1 MQEIRTRNLPNTDW
15 FDAVFP
21 INIVHDYMYQLTKF
35 HDQIMIQKMN
45 SKLYLTQL
53 PKLMKWFEILKAEYL
68 TNETYMTVQWNGK
81 ILKLCLKDYIFTIYH
96 FLAEVIFNS
105 RHPSIAFYIWFV

>member
-1 MQEIRTRNLPNTDW
+1 MRQIRTRNLPNTDW

-53 PKLMKWFEILKAEYL
+53 SKLMKWFEILKAEYL
-68 TNETYMTVQWNGK
+68 TNETWLFDETEKFLNCASKTTSSQ
-81 ILKLCLKDYIFTIYH
+81 FTI
-96 FLAEVIFNS
+96 F
-105 RHPSIAFYIWFV
+105 